1 MAYTLLFLALFQRQS
16 LMSDAILYFKRHPS
30 LPVPVTVNGSP
41 FIYLNESSSGQI
53 VNVQG
58 GAVSLIE
65 LNAGA
70 GYLPQIGL
78 MGTYL
83 VLPGQSLR
91 ITYLVSTPTVNVVTL

>member
-1 MAYTLLFLALFQRQS
+1 
-16 LMSDAILYFKRHPS
+16 MSDAILYFKRPPS
-30 LPVPVTVNGSP
+30 LPIPVTVNGSP

-65 LNAGA
+65 LDAGL
-70 GYLPQIGL
+70 GYLPQIGVL
-78 MGTYL
+78 GTYL

-91 ITYLVSTPTVNVVTL
+91 INYLISAPTVNVVTL